1 MSHWHKLLLV
11 LFLAVGLAGN
21 AFAREGGH
29 SGHYG
34 NTHRS
39 SQAKHDFMKSNPCPS
54 TGKTRGACPGYVV
67 DHVLPLKRGGADNTR
82 KMQWQTLQEAKERIS
97 GNNAVIT

>member
-1 MSHWHKLLLV
+1 MSYWHKLLLV

-29 SGHYG
+29 SGRHG

-39 SQAKHDFMKSNPCPS
+39 YQAKHDFMKSNPCPS
-54 TGKTRGACPGYVV
+54 TNRTRGACPGYVV
-67 DHVLPLKRGGADNTR
+67 DHVVPLKRGGVDKPNN
-82 KMQWQTLQEAKERIS
+82 MQWQMLQDAKAKDKLE
-97 GNNAVIT
+97 